1 MPVFVLS
8 DENVFPP
15 PNLAAEEGL
24 LAIGGDLSTERLLNA
39 YSNGIFPWYS
49 EGEPIMWWSPT
60 PRMVVFPKNYR
71 PSKNLHRTVRKGVF
85 ELRFD
90 SAFADVVEACAQVP
104 RFNQEGTWITPEMQE
119 AYIKLHH
126 EGYAHSVET
135 YQDGKLVGGLYGVS
149 LGKAFFGESMFH
161 KVTDASKV
169 AYHFLLQFALHHQ
182 FELIDAQQDTPHLR
196 RLGGSL
202 QIRDEFLSL
211 LHQALRYPTLKGPWK
226 SGYTNEKGL

>member
-60 PRMVVFPKNYR
+60 PRMVVLPKNYK
-71 PSKNLHRTVRKGVF
+71 PSKNLRRIVRKGVF
-85 ELRFD
+85 DIRFD

-104 RFNQEGTWITPEMQE
+104 RNGQDGTWITPEMQE
-119 AYIKLHH
+119 AYIKLHQ
-126 EGYAHSVET
+126 EGYAHSVEA
-135 YQDGKLVGGLYGVS
+135 YQDKKLVGGLYGVS

-169 AYHFLLQFALHHQ
+169 AYHFLLQFTLDHQ

-202 QIRDEFLSL
+202 LKRDEFLSL
-211 LHQALRYPTLKGPWK
+211 LDQALQHPTLKGPWK
-226 SGYTNEKGL
+226 SDYTNEKGL